1 VPRERSVEGIRLT
14 LERNNTEFSEEV
26 GWRVMFLSIRP
37 EVSEPVKTPQ
47 EDKTPE
53 TSEQPHN

>member
-1 VPRERSVEGIRLT
+1 VEGIRLT